1 MPELPEVETVRRAL
15 ELHLPGARIAK
26 VDGRSIAMR
35 RPLDVDHLSELLP
48 TRRFVRARR
57 RGKFLLLDFDPPGTL
72 LIHLGMSGRLQIGA
86 PSRPRLAHTHL
97 VLIFEDGRELRLVD
111 PRRFGLADWLATEEE
126 AHDPSLAA
134 LGLEPL
140 DASLPDTLPPL
151 FRARRSCVKTLLMD
165 QRLVVGVGNI
175 YAAEA
180 LWRSGMRPTRPGN
193 RTSVTRL
200 GNLAR
205 SVRAVLEEAISEG
218 GTTLRDYA
226 APDDELGYFA
236 VRLQVYGRQG
246 QPCTRCGSELRA
258 EVIGGRTTAWCRRCQ
273 R

>member
-15 ELHLPGARIAK
+15 NFHLSNARVAK
-26 VDGRSIAMR
+26 VGGRSIGMR
-35 RPLDVDHLSELLP
+35 RFLDVDRLAELLP
-48 TRRFVRARR
+48 MRQFVSARR

-72 LIHLGMSGRLQIGA
+72 LIHLGMSGRLQIGS
-86 PSRPRLAHTHL
+86 PSGPRLAHTHL
-97 VLIFEDGRELRLVD
+97 VLDFEDGRELRFAD
-111 PRRFGLADWLATEEE
+111 PRRFGLADWLEAGEE
-126 AHDPSLAA
+126 AHDSSLIA

-140 DASLPDTLPPL
+140 DTHLPVVLPPL
-151 FRARRSCVKTLLMD
+151 FRARRSCIKTLLMD

-180 LWRSGMRPTRPGN
+180 LWRAGIRPTRPGN
-193 RTSVTRL
+193 RTSVGRL
-200 GNLAR
+200 RNLATK
-205 SVRAVLEEAISEG
+205 VREVLEEAISEG